1 MSTQRHHESIPA
13 AAGIEFLRSLRQS
26 RRFTDRPVPREV
38 LADLLDVAR
47 WTGSAKNSQP
57 WEFVVVADREMLRQI
72 AQAGAYAGF
81 LEGVALAIVIVLNGT
96 SPRSEAYDEGRV
108 SERLMLAGRLHGL
121 GSGTGWF
128 SDDGP
133 DRVKALLGIPGE
145 RHVLSAVGFGYVET
159 STERPPVGVDLGRKP
174 LREIVSYGTYGTRTA
189 PGG

>member
-1 MSTQRHHESIPA
+1 MSVEYPPGTIPA
-13 AAGIEFLRSLRQS
+13 AEGIEFLRSLRQS
-26 RRFTDRPVPREV
+26 RRFTDKPVPRDV
-38 LADLLDVAR
+38 LADLLEVAR

-57 WEFVVVADREMLRQI
+57 WEFVVVEDRETLRQI

-128 SDDGP
+128 SDDGSE
-133 DRVKALLGIPGE
+133 RVKALLGIPAD
-145 RHVLSAVGFGYVET
+145 RQVLSAVGFGYVEA
-159 STERPPVGVDLGRKP
+159 STERPPVGVDRGRKP
-174 LREIVSYGTYGTRTA
+174 LQEIVSYGTYSTRTA
-189 PGG
+189 PG

>member
-1 MSTQRHHESIPA
+1 MSTNPHYESIPA

-26 RRFTDRPVPREV
+26 RRFTDKPVPREV
-38 LADLLDVAR
+38 LDDLLEVAR

-57 WEFVVVADREMLRQI
+57 WEFVVVEDRETLRQI

-81 LEGVALAIVIVLNGT
+81 LEGVALAVVIVLNGT

-133 DRVKALLGIPGE
+133 DRVKALLGIPAD
-145 RHVLSAVGFGYVET
+145 RHVLSAVGFGYVE
-159 STERPPVGVDLGRKP
+159 SSALRVPVGVDLGRKP
-174 LREIVSYGTYGTRTA
+174 LQEIVSYGTYGTRTA
-189 PGG
+189 PDG